1 MFGWLKR
8 DPVKALKA
16 QYAKTLEQARDAQR
30 NGNLALYGALTEESE
45 RIDAEI
51 ERLQASTAP

>member
-51 ERLQASTAP
+51 ERLQAKQ

>member
-1 MFGWLKR
+1 MLFRSR
-8 DPVKALKA
+8 DPVKALKV